1 MKKRTVIAIA
11 LLILLTTITTQQ
23 KIVISKFNLKKIDIE
38 NNFLLEDKD
47 IKKLLASIYNKN
59 LIFLKNTEVQ
69 TALMQNSFIESFN
82 IKKKYP
88 STLKIKIFETKPVA
102 ILFSKKGKF
111 YLNEKIEL
119 IEFKKFP
126 NYQNLPNVFGNKEEF
141 KIFYNNLIKTN
152 FPLEEVKTYI
162 LFEGNRWDLEI
173 NNNKI
178 IKLPSKNYIKSLKN
192 YINLKDKTD
201 FKKYKLFDYRIKNQ
215 LILK

>member
-1 MKKRTVIAIA
+1 MECLRNIFHQLFQNK
-11 LLILLTTITTQQ
+11 LI
-23 KIVISKFNLKKIDIE
+23 FN
-38 NNFLLEDKD
+38 
-47 IKKLLASIYNKN
+47 SIIKN
-59 LIFLKNTEVQ
+59 LIFL
-69 TALMQNSFIESFN
+69 
-82 IKKKYP
+82 
-88 STLKIKIFETKPVA
+88 
-102 ILFSKKGKF
+102 
-111 YLNEKIEL
+111 
-119 IEFKKFP
+119 
-126 NYQNLPNVFGNKEEF
+126 